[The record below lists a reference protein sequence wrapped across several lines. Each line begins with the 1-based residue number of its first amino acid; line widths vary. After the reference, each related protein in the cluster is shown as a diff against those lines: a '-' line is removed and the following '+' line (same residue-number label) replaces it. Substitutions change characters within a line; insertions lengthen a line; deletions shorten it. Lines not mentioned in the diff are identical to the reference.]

1 MRIELE
7 DQGIKIKGHTLG
19 SFNGWAEI
27 DEDTGAVEKIVL
39 YDDHGIG
46 LNATRTEVLLTSMPG
61 FDATMLHGL
70 LSATIRQSDQVQNI
84 VHERQQSLAHDRI
97 VARSGDRAYN
107 AEL

>member
-7 DQGIKIKGHTLG
+7 EQGIKIKGHMLG

-27 DEDTGAVEKIVL
+27 DEDTGAVEKIVI
-39 YDDHGIG
+39 YEDVGVG
-46 LNATRTEVLLTSMPG
+46 ANATRTEVVLTTMPG

-70 LSATIRQSDQVQNI
+70 LTATIRQSNQVQTI

-97 VARSGDRAYN
+97 AARSGDRAYN